1 MRPRKPYHH
10 GHLEETLLKTAI
22 QLIGE
27 VGPAG
32 FTLREVARRAG
43 VSHNAPYRHFAD
55 RDELLAAVAAQGFRE
70 LTRAMRAAAHEQ
82 AKPLDQLKAAGFA
95 YIEVA
100 LRRPE
105 HFAVMFDA
113 PVAKRTSSDQADAAK
128 EAFDTLVGIV
138 KACQDKGQLPSG
150 DTLQFALLAW
160 TMSTELPSWQQPNVS
175 RSTPGLRFSSSPT
188 SSLTNHCRLI
198 RRPSRSKARTRNRDL
213 GQSETLF
220 KVRLRRYSRS
230 TRSRSRSSTVFLLAW
245 IECNGTSS
253 RCENRRKPGSEA
265 N

>member
-1 MRPRKPYHH
+1 MLRMSTPGCMLLARMRPRKPYHH

-55 RDELLAAVAAQGFRE
+55 RDELLAAVATQGFRE
-70 LTRAMRAAAHEQ
+70 LTRAMREAAQER
-82 AKPLDQLKAAGFA
+82 AKPPDQLKTAGLT
-95 YIEVA
+95 YIEFA

-113 PVAKRTSSDQADAAK
+113 PVPKGTSSDQAEAAE
-128 EAFDTLVGIV
+128 EAFGTLLGFV
-138 KACQDKGQLPSG
+138 KACQDKRQLPAG

-160 TMSTELPSWQQPNVS
+160 TMVHGIAKLATAKRLPFDSRAGILNFANFVIEESLPTIKQVS
-175 RSTPGLRFSSSPT
+175 
-188 SSLTNHCRLI
+188 
-198 RRPSRSKARTRNRDL
+198 K
-213 GQSETLF
+213 
-220 KVRLRRYSRS
+220 
-230 TRSRSRSSTVFLLAW
+230 
-245 IECNGTSS
+245 
-253 RCENRRKPGSEA
+253 
-265 N
+265 